1 MRLSKKVF
9 SSPLGLSLLS
19 VILLSLP
26 WWGLSA
32 YFVLV
37 GWVPM
42 LVLHDKMRAKG
53 KKGFLWWLTFTIMAW
68 HLATC
73 YWVSYA
79 TIMAIVAVPLVC
91 WSMLWWPWVAYNRV
105 SKLGSRVLSYTVLVS
120 GWVVCEWWLASG
132 DMSFGWLQMGA
143 AWARDSYA
151 VQWYS
156 LFGVY
161 GGTLWVM
168 LSNVVIYEVI
178 RTGRSRR
185 GALCVVLIPIISS
198 LIMYVARGESDE
210 GRVAVAIVQPN
221 IDAYKKYSEFSAE
234 EQLQNILNIASDAPD
249 STQLYVAPETALI
262 YTVDLRKIETNRDIA
277 TLQKFL
283 AEKSPEAM
291 FIIGAS
297 SYDGSQYYNSVLYI
311 TKDSVK
317 IYHKRK
323 LVFGVEAI
331 PEWAVAIGEMI
342 DLGGVSSSL
351 GRSSEALVENRAGA
365 VICFE
370 SIYGELMT
378 EWVESG
384 AELLAVITNDGW
396 WGDTPGYR
404 QHFSYS
410 RLRAIECGRWVVRSA
425 NTGISGIITSRGDVI
440 HTLGWDKR
448 GLVTGSVAMD
458 NSVTLYVKWGDIV
471 FRLST
476 LVFALSLL
484 YSVSLHYKRKNLLR

>member
-1 MRLSKKVF
+1 MAVLKKVI
-9 SSPLGLSLLS
+9 SSSLGLSLLS
-19 VILLSLP
+19 VVLLSMP
-26 WWGLSA
+26 WWGLSG

-79 TIMAIVAVPLVC
+79 TIMAIVAVPVVC
-91 WSMLWWPWVAYNRV
+91 WSMLWWPWVVYNRV

-143 AWARDSYA
+143 AWARDTCA

-168 LSNVVIYEVI
+168 VSNVVIYEVI
-178 RTGRSRR
+178 RAGKSRKV
-185 GALCVVLIPIISS
+185 ALCVVVIPIVSS
-198 LIMYVARGESDE
+198 LVMYIARGESE
-210 GRVAVAIVQPN
+210 GETIAVAAIQPN

-234 EQLQNILNIASDAPD
+234 EQLQNIINIALEAPD
-249 STQLYVAPETALI
+249 STELYVAPETALI
-262 YTVDLRKIETNRDIA
+262 YTVDLRKIESNRDIK
-277 TLQKFL
+277 TLQAFL
-283 AEKSPEAM
+283 RAKSPEAT

-297 SYDGSQYYNSVLYI
+297 SYDGEQYYNSVLYV
-311 TKDSVK
+311 TKESIK

-331 PEWAVAIGEMI
+331 PSWAVAIGEMI

-351 GRSSEALVENRAGA
+351 GRSEEAVVESRVGA

-378 EWVESG
+378 EWVASG

-410 RLRAIECGRWVVRSA
+410 RLRAVECGRSVVRSA
-425 NTGISGIITSRGDVI
+425 NTGISGVISSRGDVI
-440 HTLGWDKR
+440 DSMGWDKR
-448 GLVTGSVAMD
+448 GLITANVALD
-458 NSVTLYVKWGDIV
+458 SSTTLYVKWGDIV
-471 FRLST
+471 FRLSG
-476 LVFALSLL
+476 LIFALSLL